1 MQQFATLCHIA
12 YALFASAATDTDGG
26 GAGTCTTH
34 TVDAASACLECDR
47 KEMSHEGG
55 MEERV
60 KVGERVVGG
69 RGGGKVDEVV
79 HLLGL
84 G

>member
-26 GAGTCTTH
+26 GAGTCTIH
-34 TVDAASACLECDR
+34 TVDAAGACLECDR

-55 MEERV
+55 LEEAV
-60 KVGERVVGG
+60 KVGEAERVMGW
-69 RGGGKVDEVV
+69 
-79 HLLGL
+79 
-84 G
+84 